1 MPAPMSARAC
11 VACLRET
18 SDDPVDQTRVRSNV
32 RAFRGETFAYSRCQ
46 HCGSIHA
53 KDEVDLAHYYARYPF
68 HDLAM
73 DWRLRAMYARQV
85 ARLVKAGVGRSHRIL
100 DYGCGGGQLVRFLRS
115 RGFESVCG
123 YDEYSAEFGDPSV
136 LADEYDCILSQD
148 VVEHVAEPH
157 ALLAEF
163 RRLTRR
169 GAVIAVGT
177 PDAAAIDLSRA
188 EDFVHT
194 I

>member
-53 KDEVDLAHYYARYPF
+53 KDEVDLAHYYVRYPF
-68 HDLAM
+68 LDLAM

-85 ARLVKAGVGRSHRIL
+85 ARFVNAWDRRSHRIPVF
-100 DYGCGGGQLVRFLRS
+100 GCIG
-115 RGFESVCG
+115 C
-123 YDEYSAEFGDPSV
+123 
-136 LADEYDCILSQD
+136 
-148 VVEHVAEPH
+148 
-157 ALLAEF
+157 
-163 RRLTRR
+163 
-169 GAVIAVGT
+169 
-177 PDAAAIDLSRA
+177 
-188 EDFVHT
+188 
-194 I
+194 